1 MGKYRRFTKRRR
13 QRAGAFGLPSFKD
26 LVPSGFPT
34 SLADLKTI
42 VTDTVERVPALK
54 TVSGAVGKISDV
66 STTLT
71 TVSSTITNL
80 PEVIKTNVT
89 GVVDA
94 QLAKAG
100 IPPIG
105 TGSGPVK
112 NDSGPVKDNDPGS
125 ANTESNNT
133 ESNDPESNNSES
145 NDPESNNSES
155 NNTESNDPESNNS
168 ENANAA
174 GGGRSSGST
183 EYELVTLSR
192 PVSDP
197 LFVCF
202 KSGKAVYFTRGAK
215 GVRILTN
222 GNVGQ
227 KTKRRRR

>member
-34 SLADLKTI
+34 SVSDLKSL
-42 VTDTVERVPALK
+42 VTETVERVPALK

-71 TVSSTITNL
+71 TVSSTITDL
-80 PEVIKTNVT
+80 PNKVKDGVK

-112 NDSGPVKDNDPGS
+112 DSGPVNGNDPGS
-125 ANTESNNT
+125 PNTESNTESNDPDSPNTESNNT

-145 NDPESNNSES
+145 N
-155 NNTESNDPESNNS
+155 NS

-174 GGGRSSGST
+174 GGGRRRSSGST

-227 KTKRRRR
+227 KTKRHRR